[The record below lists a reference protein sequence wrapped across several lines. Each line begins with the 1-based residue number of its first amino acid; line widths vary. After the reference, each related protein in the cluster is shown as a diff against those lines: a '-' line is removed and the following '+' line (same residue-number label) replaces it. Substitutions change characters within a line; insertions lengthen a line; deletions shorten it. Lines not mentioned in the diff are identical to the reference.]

1 MQEFEHRLPATASQ
15 AELIALVDTLNAD
28 PAVDGILVQLQLPKH
43 IDEQAIITRIDP
55 DKDVDGSPPVN
66 AGRLATG
73 LEGFV
78 PCTTLGYLMLLKHQ
92 HGALPGKESVVV
104 GRSSNIGKPMAGVRV
119 QERGTVHGGEWA
131 GRR

>member
-1 MQEFEHRLPATASQ
+1 MRISDWSSDVCSSDLAGMQGFEHRLPATASQ

-28 PAVDGILVQLQLPKH
+28 PAVDGILVQLPLPKH

-55 DKDVDGSPPVN
+55 DKDVDGFHPVN

-78 PCTTLGYLMLLKHQ
+78 PCTPLGCLMLLKNQ
-92 HGALPGKESVVV
+92 LGDLTGKDAVVV
-104 GRSSNIGKPMAGVRV
+104 GRSNIVGKPMARS
-119 QERGTVHGGEWA
+119 
-131 GRR
+131 

>member
-1 MQEFEHRLPATASQ
+1 MRISDWSSDVCSSDLVRSKGKATAAAGMQGFEHRLPATASQ

-28 PAVDGILVQLQLPKH
+28 PAVDGILVQLPLPKH

-55 DKDVDGSPPVN
+55 DKDVDGFHPVH

-78 PCTTLGYLMLLKHQ
+78 TCTPLGCLILLKNQ
-92 HGALPGKESVVV
+92 PI
-104 GRSSNIGKPMAGVRV
+104 GRAHV
-119 QERGTVHGGEWA
+119 
-131 GRR
+131 

>member
-1 MQEFEHRLPATASQ
+1 MRISDWSSDVCSSDL

-28 PAVDGILVQLQLPKH
+28 PAVDGILVQLPLPKH

-55 DKDVDGSPPVN
+55 DKDVDGFHPVN

-78 PCTTLGYLMLLKHQ
+78 PCTRSDERR
-92 HGALPGKESVVV
+92 AGKACVSTC
-104 GRSSNIGKPMAGVRV
+104 RSRWSPYS
-119 QERGTVHGGEWA
+119 
-131 GRR
+131 